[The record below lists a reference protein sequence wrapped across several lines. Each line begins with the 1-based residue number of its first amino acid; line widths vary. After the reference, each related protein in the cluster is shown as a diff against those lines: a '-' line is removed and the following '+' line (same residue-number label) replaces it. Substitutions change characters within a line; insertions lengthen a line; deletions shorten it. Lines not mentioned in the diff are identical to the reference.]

1 MATPE
6 HFREKRRAK
15 REARKARAD
24 RLKKW
29 VPLIKTL
36 CDRYGIA
43 VVEIPSG
50 FQLRHQ
56 EYIINWWLPTNK
68 IMVQYAGSGE
78 TREFTPDD
86 VPGEPKIITAIKSL
100 VGVTRGGPKASAATT
115 GSPS

>member
-1 MATPE
+1 MATPD
-6 HFREKRRAK
+6 HFKERRQAK

-36 CDRYGIA
+36 CDRYGITVA
-43 VVEIPSG
+43 EIPSG

-68 IMVQYAGSGE
+68 IMIQYAGSGE
-78 TREFTPDD
+78 TREFMPDGE
-86 VPGEPKIITAIKSL
+86 PGEPKIITAIKKL
-100 VGVTRGGPKASAATT
+100 VEVTRGEKVSTT
-115 GSPS
+115 TQSPS